1 MAIETLGD
9 IISELADRLGVYGA
23 HEDDDKSDSMYHC
36 RVCFEVGLANRIREA
51 RSIEAM
57 LDFARKNI

>member
-1 MAIETLGD
+1 MAIETMED
-9 IISELADRLGVYGA
+9 ILTELADKLGIYGA
-23 HEDDDKSDSMYHC
+23 HGDDEESTSMYHC

-57 LDFARKNI
+57 LNFARTNL